1 MSRPGPKKRHELIA
15 ALGMAGR
22 ELSAHTVMFHAA
34 VAERMQ
40 LGLTDHKAFDFILRH
55 GPVSAGELAEIT
67 GLTTG
72 AVTGMIDRLEGTGYV
87 ERVRDEKDRRKV
99 LVCSSL
105 SAARER
111 KCCELFDS
119 LGAGVAKVAGTYT
132 DRDLAVILDF
142 MRRSIDLLRQET
154 LKLQPDEQK
163 KIRAA

>member
-1 MSRPGPKKRHELIA
+1 MSRHTRRQELIA

-22 ELSAHTVMFHAA
+22 ELSAHTVMFHTA
-34 VAERMQ
+34 VAERLQ

-55 GPVSAGELAEIT
+55 GPVSAGQLAAIT

-72 AVTGMIDRLEGTGYV
+72 AVTGMIDRLEETGYV
-87 ERVRDEKDRRKV
+87 ERVRDDKDRRKV

-105 SAARER
+105 SATRER

-119 LGAGVAKVAGTYT
+119 LGTGVARVAETYS
-132 DRDLAVILDF
+132 DRELEVILDF
-142 MRRSIDLLRQET
+142 MRRSVALLHAET
-154 LKLQPDEQK
+154 VKLQPDEQK